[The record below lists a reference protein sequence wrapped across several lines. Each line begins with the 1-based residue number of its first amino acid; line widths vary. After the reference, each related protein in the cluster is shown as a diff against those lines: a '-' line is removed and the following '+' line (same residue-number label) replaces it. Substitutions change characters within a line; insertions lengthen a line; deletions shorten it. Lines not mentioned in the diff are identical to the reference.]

1 MRLNVE
7 ACQKRRRPF
16 SSSQAGLFRP
26 IESKEM
32 NMQVGFIGLG
42 RMGSGMAG
50 NLIRA
55 GHQVSLFNRTAG
67 KAEALEALG
76 GKVAQDIA
84 DVCQGEAVFTMLA
97 NDEAVENVVYGGIL
111 ESLPRGAIHISSST
125 ISVALSDRLAAA
137 HAERGQR
144 FVAAPVFGRP
154 EAAGAAK
161 LFVAAAGAEDA
172 VRDVM
177 PLLEAIGQ
185 QVTVLSDTP
194 STANLVKLSGNFL
207 TASVIESLG
216 EALAIVSKAGID
228 RGQYLDFLTS
238 TMFNAPVYRTYGAM
252 IAQDEPSPVG
262 FAAPLG
268 LKDIRLL
275 LAAGDTL
282 GVPLPLASL
291 LRDRFLTLVARYGEA
306 LDWSAIG
313 KLPRRDAGV
322 MAA

>member
-1 MRLNVE
+1 
-7 ACQKRRRPF
+7 
-16 SSSQAGLFRP
+16 
-26 IESKEM
+26 
-32 NMQVGFIGLG
+32 MQVGFIGLG
-42 RMGSGMAG
+42 RMGSAMAA

-55 GHQVSLFNRTAG
+55 GHEVSLFNRTAG
-67 KAEALEALG
+67 KAEELAALG
-76 GKVAQDIA
+76 GKVARDIA
-84 DVCQGEAVFTMLA
+84 EVCRGEAVITMLA
-97 NDEAVENVVYGGIL
+97 NDEAVENALYGGIL
-111 ESLPRGAIHISSST
+111 ENLPRGAIHVSSST
-125 ISVALSDRLAAA
+125 ISVALSERLAAA

-154 EAAGAAK
+154 EAAAAGK

-177 PLLEAIGQ
+177 ALLEAIGQ
-185 QVTVLSDTP
+185 RVTVLAKTP

-228 RGQYLDFLTS
+228 RRQYLDFLTS
-238 TMFNAPVYRTYGAM
+238 TLFTAPVYRTYGTL
-252 IAQDEPSPVG
+252 IAQDEPSPVA

-313 KLPRRDAGV
+313 QLPRRDAGV
-322 MAA
+322 LTT

>member
-1 MRLNVE
+1 
-7 ACQKRRRPF
+7 
-16 SSSQAGLFRP
+16 
-26 IESKEM
+26 
-32 NMQVGFIGLG
+32 MQVGFIGLG
-42 RMGSGMAG
+42 RMGSAMAA

-55 GHQVSLFNRTAG
+55 GHQVTVFNRTAG
-67 KAEALEALG
+67 KAEALAALG
-76 GKVAQDIA
+76 GKVARDIA
-84 DVCQGEAVFTMLA
+84 EVCSGEALFTMLA
-97 NDEAVENVVYGGIL
+97 NDEAVESILYGGIL
-111 ESLPRGAIHISSST
+111 LNLPKGAIHVSSST
-125 ISVALSDRLAAA
+125 ISVALSERLAAA

-154 EAAGAAK
+154 EAAAAGK

-177 PLLEAIGQ
+177 ALLEAISQ
-185 QVTVLSDTP
+185 RVTVLSETP
-194 STANLVKLSGNFL
+194 SRANLIKLSGNFL

-228 RGQYLDFLTS
+228 HGQYLDFLTS
-238 TMFNAPVYRTYGAM
+238 TLFTAPVYRTYGTL
-252 IAQDEPSPVG
+252 IARDEPSPVA

-313 KLPRRDAGV
+313 QLSRRDAGV
-322 MAA
+322 LRT

>member
-1 MRLNVE
+1 LAE
-7 ACQKRRRPF
+7 WEK
-16 SSSQAGLFRP
+16 AGLRP
-26 IESKEM
+26 IETKEM

-42 RMGSGMAG
+42 RMGSAMAA

-55 GHQVSLFNRTAG
+55 GHQVTVFNRTPG
-67 KAEALEALG
+67 KAEALAALG
-76 GKVAQDIA
+76 GKVARDIA
-84 DVCQGEAVFTMLA
+84 EVCQGEAVFTMLA
-97 NDEAVENVVYGGIL
+97 NDEAVKNVLYGGIL
-111 ESLPRGAIHISSST
+111 ENLPRGAIHISSST
-125 ISVALSDRLAAA
+125 ISVALSERLASE

-154 EAAGAAK
+154 EAAADRK

-172 VRDVM
+172 VHDVM
-177 PLLEAIGQ
+177 ALLEAISQ
-185 QVTVLSDTP
+185 RVTVLSETP
-194 STANLVKLSGNFL
+194 STANLVKLSSNFL

-238 TMFNAPVYRTYGAM
+238 TVFSAPVYRTYGTL
-252 IAQDEPSPVG
+252 IAQDEPSPIG

>member
-1 MRLNVE
+1 MR
-7 ACQKRRRPF
+7 
-16 SSSQAGLFRP
+16 
-26 IESKEM
+26 
-32 NMQVGFIGLG
+32 VGFIGLG
-42 RMGSGMAG
+42 RMGSAMAA

-67 KAEALEALG
+67 KAEELEALG
-76 GKVAQDIA
+76 GKIARDIA
-84 DVCQGEAVFTMLA
+84 EVCNGEAVVTMLA
-97 NDEAVENVVYGGIL
+97 NDEAVESILYGGIL
-111 ESLPRGAIHISSST
+111 LNLPRGAIHVSSST
-125 ISVALSDRLAAA
+125 ISVALSERLAAA
-137 HAERGQR
+137 HIERGQR

-154 EAAGAAK
+154 EAAAAGK
-161 LFVAAAGAEDA
+161 LFVTAAGAEGA
-172 VRDVM
+172 VRDAM

-185 QVTVLSDTP
+185 RVTVLSETP

-238 TMFNAPVYRTYGAM
+238 TLFTAPVYRTYGTL

-313 KLPRRDAGV
+313 QLSRREAGV
-322 MAA
+322 LRT

>member
-1 MRLNVE
+1 
-7 ACQKRRRPF
+7 
-16 SSSQAGLFRP
+16 
-26 IESKEM
+26 
-32 NMQVGFIGLG
+32 MQVGFIGLG
-42 RMGSGMAG
+42 RMGSGMAA

-67 KAEALEALG
+67 KTEELAALG
-76 GKVAQDIA
+76 GKVAGDIA
-84 DVCQGEAVFTMLA
+84 EVCQGEVVFTMLA
-97 NDEAVENVVYGGIL
+97 NDEAVENVLYGGIL
-111 ESLPRGAIHISSST
+111 ENLSRGAIHISSST
-125 ISVALSDRLAAA
+125 ISVALSERLAAA

-154 EAAGAAK
+154 EAAAAGK

-177 PLLEAIGQ
+177 ALLEVIGQ
-185 QVTVLSDTP
+185 RVTVLSQTP
-194 STANLVKLSGNFL
+194 SIANLVKLSGNFL

-238 TMFNAPVYRTYGAM
+238 TLFTAPVYRTYGTL

-275 LAAGDTL
+275 LAAGDSL

-291 LRDRFLTLVARYGEA
+291 LRDRFLTLVGRYGEA

-313 KLPRRDAGV
+313 QLPRREAGV
-322 MAA
+322 LRT

>member
-1 MRLNVE
+1 LTRL
-7 ACQKRRRPF
+7 
-16 SSSQAGLFRP
+16 
-26 IESKEM
+26 IESKET
-32 NMQVGFIGLG
+32 NMKVGFIGLG
-42 RMGSGMAG
+42 RMGSGMAA

-67 KAEALEALG
+67 KAEELAALG
-76 GKVAQDIA
+76 GKLARDIA
-84 DVCQGEAVFTMLA
+84 EVCKGEAIFTMLA
-97 NDEAVENVVYGGIL
+97 NDEAVESVVHGGIL
-111 ESLPRGAIHISSST
+111 ENLPRGAIHISSST
-125 ISVALSDRLAAA
+125 VSVSLTEHLSAA

-154 EAAGAAK
+154 EAAAAGK

-172 VRDVM
+172 VRDAM
-177 PLLEAIGQ
+177 ALLEAISQ
-185 QVTVLSDTP
+185 RVSVLSETP
-194 STANLVKLSGNFL
+194 SRASLVKLSGNFL

-238 TMFNAPVYRTYGAM
+238 TLFDAPVYRTYGTL

-275 LAAGDTL
+275 LAAGDSL

-322 MAA
+322 MST

>member
-1 MRLNVE
+1 
-7 ACQKRRRPF
+7 
-16 SSSQAGLFRP
+16 
-26 IESKEM
+26 
-32 NMQVGFIGLG
+32 
-42 RMGSGMAG
+42 MGSGMAA

-67 KAEALEALG
+67 KTEELAALG
-76 GKVAQDIA
+76 GKVAGDIA
-84 DVCQGEAVFTMLA
+84 EVCQGEVVFTMLA
-97 NDEAVENVVYGGIL
+97 NDEAVENVLYGGIL
-111 ESLPRGAIHISSST
+111 ENLSRGAIHISSST
-125 ISVALSDRLAAA
+125 ISVALSERLAAA

-154 EAAGAAK
+154 EAAAAGK

-177 PLLEAIGQ
+177 ALLEVIGQ
-185 QVTVLSDTP
+185 RVTVLSQTP
-194 STANLVKLSGNFL
+194 SIANLVKLSGNFL

-238 TMFNAPVYRTYGAM
+238 TLFTAPVYRTYGTL

-275 LAAGDTL
+275 LAAGDSL

-291 LRDRFLTLVARYGEA
+291 LRDRFLTLVGRYGEA

-313 KLPRRDAGV
+313 QLPRREAGV
-322 MAA
+322 LRT

>member
-1 MRLNVE
+1 
-7 ACQKRRRPF
+7 
-16 SSSQAGLFRP
+16 
-26 IESKEM
+26 
-32 NMQVGFIGLG
+32 
-42 RMGSGMAG
+42 
-50 NLIRA
+50 
-55 GHQVSLFNRTAG
+55 
-67 KAEALEALG
+67 
-76 GKVAQDIA
+76 
-84 DVCQGEAVFTMLA
+84 MLA
-97 NDEAVENVVYGGIL
+97 NDEAVENVLYGGIL
-111 ESLPRGAIHISSST
+111 GNLSRGAIHISSST
-125 ISVALSDRLAAA
+125 ISVGLSERLAAA

-154 EAAGAAK
+154 EAAAAGK
-161 LFVAAAGAEDA
+161 LFVATAGAED
-172 VRDVM
+172 VMRDAM
-177 PLLEAIGQ
+177 PLLEAISQ
-185 QVTVLSDTP
+185 RVTVLAKTP

-216 EALAIVSKAGID
+216 EALAIVGKAGID

-238 TMFNAPVYRTYGAM
+238 TLFTAPVYRTYGTL

-313 KLPRRDAGV
+313 KLPGRDAGV
-322 MAA
+322 LST